1 MRVQGG
7 PLFLQ
12 RGGWIASS
20 ILVERPSVILERIQ
34 HSTAPTSDNRQS
46 NVQTR
51 TFRNTTHSAATS
63 GCVCLS
69 SSLMPPAAAAA
80 STQANLPFK
89 MTPTPGAVYP
99 GGNEERAPLSVSGF
113 SLWFFRATPCLFE
126 VLILLFSLYLAIRG
140 PSSPAL
146 HTSGRTAGVPGER
159 FSWHCPGFFS
169 LIYSQRKPAPL
180 CSEIE
185 KWNPFLKRA
194 TEKHLKGICYM
205 GCFSPFIIAQW

>member
-1 MRVQGG
+1 MGEDESPGRSCRTDSY
-7 PLFLQ
+7 LFLPLLLQ
-12 RGGWIASS
+12 IPSVGGGEVWMTTS

-34 HSTAPTSDNRQS
+34 PSTAPTFDNIQS

-69 SSLMPPAAAAA
+69 SSLIPPAAAA

-89 MTPTPGAVYP
+89 MTPTLGAVYP
-99 GGNEERAPLSVSGF
+99 GGNEERTPLSVSVF
-113 SLWFFRATPCLFE
+113 FLLFFRATPCLFE

-146 HTSGRTAGVPGER
+146 HTSGGPARVPGER

-169 LIYSQRKPAPL
+169 
-180 CSEIE
+180 
-185 KWNPFLKRA
+185 
-194 TEKHLKGICYM
+194 
-205 GCFSPFIIAQW
+205 